1 MSNIDI
7 EKALYRIIQGRLRYR
22 VRDGLVLYIHEP
34 TPELIYESYDIYD
47 GAYEKAYWRGVYVKE
62 EVFPILVENNYWSPH
77 DDKEAEEVQKQIED
91 KKLEAFK
98 KFAHKRQLGILKRE
112 IFHLEKK
119 WQELYLK
126 KNSLD
131 HVTCEGCAELT
142 RNQWLIQKT
151 TKFPDGSSYDWKEV
165 SVPSLTNYRA
175 ANAISQE
182 TYRSV
187 ARSDTWRGMWGAG
200 KGTEIFGVPFSRIT
214 QEQARLCMY
223 ARMYDNVAE
232 SPEAPAEEIIED
244 DICLD
249 GWFIDQKKKQD
260 KQKKKNQIDGMLS
273 NDKIR
278 NSGEVFVMAQDT
290 EEAQE
295 IYDLNDD
302 FARGTLQQRQAQ
314 IGGRSE
320 DDMMNFKELQDV
332 SQDISMQRQQQFSQ
346 SLKNRR

>member
-7 EKALYRIIQGRLRYR
+7 EKALYRIIQGRLRYK

-34 TPELIYESYDIYD
+34 TPELVYESYDVYD
-47 GAYEKAYWRGVYVKE
+47 EAYEKAYWRGVYVKE
-62 EVFPILVENNYWSPH
+62 EVLPILLENDYWSPL
-77 DDKEAEEVQKQIED
+77 DDKEAERVQKEIED

-98 KFAHKRQLGILKRE
+98 QFIHKKQLGAIKRE
-112 IFHLEKK
+112 IFYLEKK
-119 WQELYLK
+119 WQKLYLK

-131 HVTCEGCAELT
+131 HVTCAGCAELT
-142 RNQWLIQKT
+142 RNQWLIEKT
-151 TKFPDGSSYDWKEV
+151 TRFPDGSSYSWKEA
-165 SVPSLTNYRA
+165 SVPSATNYRA
-175 ANAISQE
+175 SSAISQGM
-182 TYRSV
+182 YRSV

-232 SPEAPAEEIIED
+232 SPEAPIEEIIAD

-260 KQKKKNQIDGMLS
+260 KQKKQNQVDGMIS
-273 NDKIR
+273 NDKIK
-278 NSGEVFVMAQDT
+278 NSGEVFVMAQDK
-290 EEAQE
+290 EDAQE
-295 IYDLNDD
+295 VYDLNDGM
-302 FARGTLQQRQAQ
+302 ARSTVHQRQAQ
-314 IGGRSE
+314 IDGQE
-320 DDMMNFKELQDV
+320 DMMKFQELADV
-332 SQDISMQRQQQFSQ
+332 KQDIGIQRQQQFSQ